1 MTSETKEFENGLLDL
16 LEEEVL
22 ELSSEKL
29 KLQFQCE
36 DLEST
41 DDFKSTRSLVDSAL
55 SARKSCKLRIARQ
68 ELNSLREK
76 EADSNI
82 RSTIEDA
89 KEFVINLMASGRLPN
104 ELTLAFREGED
115 IPDSE
120 LESILED
127 LRELGF
133 DLDDE

>member
-1 MTSETKEFENGLLDL
+1 MTNGNKEFENGLLDL
-16 LEEEVL
+16 IEEEFL
-22 ELSSEKL
+22 ELSAKEL
-29 KLQFQCE
+29 KLQYLSE

-55 SARKSCKLRIARQ
+55 STRKLSKLQIARQ
-68 ELNSLREK
+68 ELDSLREK
-76 EADSNI
+76 EGGSNI
-82 RSTIEDA
+82 RSSIEDA
-89 KEFVINLMASGRLPN
+89 KEFIINLMASGRLPN

-120 LESILED
+120 IESILED

-133 DLDDE
+133 DLGDE